1 MNYLVSI
8 ITPCYNSVEFIE
20 QTIDSVLEQSY
31 INWEMIIVD
40 DGSTDKSQD
49 IILKKSK
56 EDKRIKPIFLKQNV
70 GVAEARN
77 IAIRKAKGRFLAFLD
92 SDDIW
97 NNKKIEK
104 QIDFMLNRNIAFSFT
119 SYQPINKRGEKKYT
133 IVNVPEKINYYGY
146 LKNTVI
152 GCLTVMLDKKLVGD
166 FTIPNI
172 RSSQDM
178 SLWLMIMKRDITAYG
193 MSEVLAKYRV
203 SSSSNSSN
211 KIRAAL
217 DVWMVYRKLEK
228 LSFIYSLYCWLCY
241 IYNALVK
248 RI

>member
-40 DGSTDKSQD
+40 DGSTDKSQG

-97 NNKKIEK
+97 KNKKIEK
-104 QIDFMLNRNIAFSFT
+104 QIDFMLNRNIAFSLLHT
-119 SYQPINKRGEKKYT
+119 SQLIKRR
-133 IVNVPEKINYYGY
+133 
-146 LKNTVI
+146 KNI
-152 GCLTVMLDKKLVGD
+152 
-166 FTIPNI
+166 I
-172 RSSQDM
+172 
-178 SLWLMIMKRDITAYG
+178 
-193 MSEVLAKYRV
+193 
-203 SSSSNSSN
+203 
-211 KIRAAL
+211 
-217 DVWMVYRKLEK
+217 
-228 LSFIYSLYCWLCY
+228 
-241 IYNALVK
+241 
-248 RI
+248 